1 VDQNPFACDVG
12 GLSTLVNCKNS
23 DDGRTNFL
31 AKLDG
36 EPIRSVT
43 LAGSFVPAP
52 QITGGKELTLD
63 EIDAFYTYA
72 DFNEMKSYGLNSV
85 QIQLP
90 VDSSLYPKNAT
101 FKMIENALN
110 TMILRITD
118 AKLKIILALERAS
131 VEHQDSLED
140 QIQTISSYAILA
152 SKKFSHDILALVLP
166 KDFENLIPQIRNIS
180 PTLPLLLPV
189 KSGNMKDFKN
199 PAFADENLYLAMD
212 MDHSTTVADIASSN
226 IVDDR
231 MKMYYHESMAC
242 IHRSPIDF
250 AQCYHGL
257 PVFVSNGFDASI
269 DNCFLRDLDDQT
281 FQDYGQCNNFE
292 ATTYS
297 PWWKRHRKSFV
308 NRQFFAFE
316 QGLGW
321 SFEAWKIYDD
331 KNENNGELDQP
342 AKLLCFQD
350 VMTSVLEQSS
360 IKHDDNSVQYACL
373 NPPVADYQKGDRMF
387 SMRATN
393 FITSIYSSGNAFQNY
408 YSGNPK
414 IFGIIAFFGIFSIM
428 AITILYFK
436 NRHNGY
442 IRLPDEISITSMHF

>member
-1 VDQNPFACDVG
+1 MYAPKCVIDRQVLNNQSISDMVNIGLSFFAPLCGRNRGVFVVNPPDGNTYSCSKFPDNIFDLAGIKEKDVQIEGANDIVDQFHKNHITGEETLELLDFFTQTVYNSSAYVDQNPFACDVG

-166 KDFENLIPQIRNIS
+166 KDFENLIPQIRNI
-180 PTLPLLLPV
+180 
-189 KSGNMKDFKN
+189 
-199 PAFADENLYLAMD
+199 
-212 MDHSTTVADIASSN
+212 
-226 IVDDR
+226 
-231 MKMYYHESMAC
+231 
-242 IHRSPIDF
+242 
-250 AQCYHGL
+250 
-257 PVFVSNGFDASI
+257 
-269 DNCFLRDLDDQT
+269 
-281 FQDYGQCNNFE
+281 
-292 ATTYS
+292 ATS
-297 PWWKRHRKSFV
+297 
-308 NRQFFAFE
+308 
-316 QGLGW
+316 
-321 SFEAWKIYDD
+321 
-331 KNENNGELDQP
+331 
-342 AKLLCFQD
+342 
-350 VMTSVLEQSS
+350 
-360 IKHDDNSVQYACL
+360 CL
-373 NPPVADYQKGDRMF
+373 KW
-387 SMRATN
+387 
-393 FITSIYSSGNAFQNY
+393 
-408 YSGNPK
+408 
-414 IFGIIAFFGIFSIM
+414 
-428 AITILYFK
+428 
-436 NRHNGY
+436 
-442 IRLPDEISITSMHF
+442 